1 MIQPRL
7 SVKPITL
14 DRHLTITDLQKL
26 QLPIKI
32 HGDTVFL
39 EDSPQGYKLRHPV
52 TVKLDKIL
60 ATKET
65 GLVSYIITAF
75 LSNQPKTLPFV
86 FNNQTVIRLARH
98 FLRNC
103 SRSHE
108 SCIVYIAQVKKYA
121 EWWGHSPDEI
131 IADIKPTEN
140 SDPKS
145 QQTKNHTESLKTY
158 LADLQDRGL
167 KPGAVN
173 NYIKAVKTFYRVN
186 DVNIEVK
193 VPRGKQVVYKD
204 RAPKPEELAKL
215 LDIADL
221 RQKVIVTMLAHGGFR
236 EGTLAQLQYRH
247 VKRDLEAG
255 ITPVHIHVEA
265 DITKGKYH
273 DYDTF
278 IGAEAVNH
286 LKNYLDHRRQGTRY
300 TEPEIITDTSPLI
313 RDEGKAES
321 KGISS
326 KQIRTIVHNL
336 YVKAGIATKS
346 SGRFYDLRTHSI
358 RKYFKTQMI
367 ATNVQVDY
375 VDYFLGHTIDTYHDI
390 QNVDIDKLRSVYAGA
405 GLAVQAKTKV
415 NQLETIK
422 EMMRTMGMNPEQ
434 MLTREAL
441 MQGAIT
447 EQQNTEEYQLGFLR
461 GQLKQFLKEEIQ

>member
-7 SVKPITL
+7 LAKPITL
-14 DRHLTITDLQKL
+14 DRRLTIEDLQKL

-32 HGDTVFL
+32 HGDTVFFEESSL
-39 EDSPQGYKLRHPV
+39 GYKLRHSI

-60 ATKET
+60 DAKET
-65 GLVSYIITAF
+65 GLIKYIIIAF
-75 LSNQPKTLPFV
+75 LSNQPKTLPFI
-86 FNNQTVIRLARH
+86 FDNQTIVKLARH

-103 SRSHE
+103 SRSYE

-121 EWWGHSPDEI
+121 EWLGYSPDEI
-131 IADIKPTEN
+131 IADVKSTED
-140 SDPKS
+140 SDPNP
-145 QQTKNHTESLKTY
+145 QQLKNHTESLKSY

-186 DVNIEVK
+186 DVKIEVK
-193 VPRGKQVVYKD
+193 APRGKQVVYKD

-215 LDIADL
+215 LDISDL

-247 VKRDLEAG
+247 VKHDLEAG

-278 IGAEAVNH
+278 IGTEAVNY
-286 LKNYLDHRRQGTRY
+286 LKKYLDHRRTGTRY
-300 TEPEIITDTSPLI
+300 TQPETITDTSPLI
-313 RDEGKAES
+313 RDEGKAEP
-321 KGISS
+321 KGIMS
-326 KQIRTIVHNL
+326 KQIRTVVHNL

-346 SGRFYDLRTHSI
+346 LGRFYDLRTHSI

-367 ATNVQVDY
+367 AANVQSDY
-375 VDYFLGHTIDTYHDI
+375 VDYFMGHTIDTYHDI
-390 QNVDIDKLRSVYAGA
+390 QNVGIDKLRNVYSAA
-405 GLAVQAKTKV
+405 GLAIQTKTKV
-415 NQLETIK
+415 SQLEILK
-422 EMMRTMGMNPEQ
+422 EMARSLGLNPEQ
-434 MLTREAL
+434 ALSREFL

-447 EQQNTEEYQLGFLR
+447 EKTDVEERQLGFLR
-461 GQLKQFLKEEIQ
+461 DQIKQLLKEEIQ

>member
-1 MIQPRL
+1 MIQSRL

-14 DRHLTITDLQKL
+14 DRHLTITDLQEL

-32 HGDTVFL
+32 QKDTVLF
-39 EDSPQGYKLRHPV
+39 EKSPQGYKLRHPV
-52 TVKLDKIL
+52 IVKLDKIL
-60 ATKET
+60 TTKET
-65 GLVSYIITAF
+65 GLIRYIIHAF
-75 LSNQPKTLPFV
+75 LSNQPKTLSFIFDNKTIV
-86 FNNQTVIRLARH
+86 KLASH

-103 SRSHE
+103 SHSHE
-108 SCIVYIAQVKKYA
+108 SCIVYVAQMKKYA
-121 EWWGHSPDEI
+121 EWMGHSPDEI
-131 IADIKPTEN
+131 IADVKPTED
-140 SDPKS
+140 SDPNP
-145 QQTKNHTESLKTY
+145 QQLKIHTENLKAY
-158 LADLQDRGL
+158 LAYLQDRGL
-167 KPGAVN
+167 TPGAVN

-186 DVNIEVK
+186 DVKIEVK
-193 VPRGKQVVYKD
+193 APRGKQVVYKD

-215 LDIADL
+215 LDIANL

-278 IGAEAVNH
+278 IGAEAVKY
-286 LKNYLDHRRQGTRY
+286 LKNYLEHRRQGTRY
-300 TEPEIITDTSPLI
+300 TEPEIITNISPLI
-313 RDEGKAES
+313 RDEGRTES

-336 YVKAGIATKS
+336 YVKAGVATKS
-346 SGRFYDLRTHSI
+346 LGRFYDLRTHSI

-367 ATNVQVDY
+367 AAGVQADY
-375 VDYFLGHTIDTYHDI
+375 VDYFMGHTIDTYHDI
-390 QNVDIDKLRSVYAGA
+390 QNVDIDKLRNVYAAA
-405 GLAVQAKTKV
+405 GLAIQAKTKV
-415 NQLETIK
+415 SQLEILK
-422 EMMRTMGMNPEQ
+422 EMARSLGLNPEQ
-434 MLTREAL
+434 ALSREFL

-447 EQQNTEEYQLGFLR
+447 EKTDCEEIQLGFLR
-461 GQLKQFLKEEIQ
+461 DQIKQLLKKEIQ

>member
-7 SVKPITL
+7 LTKPITL
-14 DRHLTITDLQKL
+14 DRHLTITDLQEL

-32 HGDTVFL
+32 HNNTVFF
-39 EDSPQGYKLRHPV
+39 EETPKGYKLRHPV
-52 TVKLDKIL
+52 TVPLDKIL

-65 GLVSYIITAF
+65 GLINYIITAF

-86 FNNQTVIRLARH
+86 FDNQTVIKLARH

-121 EWWGHSPDEI
+121 EWWGKSPDEI
-131 IADIKPTEN
+131 IADIKPKEDN
-140 SDPKS
+140 EPKP
-145 QQTKNHTESLKTY
+145 QQLKNHTESLKTY
-158 LADLQDRGL
+158 LAYLQDRGL

-186 DVNIEVK
+186 DVKIEVK
-193 VPRGKQVVYKD
+193 TPRGKQVVYKD

-221 RQKVIVTMLAHGGFR
+221 RQKVIVTMLAHGGYR
-236 EGTLAQLQYRH
+236 EGTLAKLQYRH
-247 VKRDLEAG
+247 VKHDLEAG
-255 ITPVHIHVEA
+255 ITPAHIHVEA

-273 DYDTF
+273 AYDTF
-278 IGAEAVNH
+278 IGAEAVNY
-286 LKNYLDHRRQGTRY
+286 LKKYLDHRRIGTRY
-300 TEPEIITDTSPLI
+300 TKPETITDTSPLI
-313 RDEGKAES
+313 RDEGRTEPKDIE
-321 KGISS
+321 S

-346 SGRFYDLRTHSI
+346 LGRFYDLRTHSI

-367 ATNVQVDY
+367 AAGVQADY
-375 VDYFLGHTIDTYHDI
+375 VDYFMGHTIDTYHDI
-390 QNVDIDKLRSVYAGA
+390 QNVDIDKLRNVYAAA
-405 GLAVQAKTKV
+405 GLAIQAKTKV
-415 NQLETIK
+415 SQLEILK
-422 EMMRTMGMNPEQ
+422 EMARSLGLNPEQ
-434 MLTREAL
+434 ALSREFL
-441 MQGAIT
+441 MQGATT
-447 EQQNTEEYQLGFLR
+447 EKTDVEEHQLGFLR
-461 GQLKQFLKEEIQ
+461 NQIKRLLKEEI

>member
-7 SVKPITL
+7 LAKPITL
-14 DRHLTITDLQKL
+14 DHHLTITDLQKL

-32 HGDTVFL
+32 QDNTVFF
-39 EDSPQGYKLRHPV
+39 EKTPKGYKLHHPV
-52 TVKLDKIL
+52 TVQLDKIL

-65 GLVSYIITAF
+65 GLINYIISAF
-75 LSNQPKTLPFV
+75 LSNQPKTLPFI
-86 FNNQTVIRLARH
+86 FDNQTVIKLARH
-98 FLRNC
+98 LLRNY

-131 IADIKPTEN
+131 ITDIKPTEDN
-140 SDPKS
+140 EPKP
-145 QQTKNHTESLKTY
+145 QQLKNHTESLKTY

-167 KPGAVN
+167 KPGTVN

-186 DVNIEVK
+186 DVKIEIK
-193 VPRGKQVVYKD
+193 APRGKQVVYKD

-221 RQKVIVTMLAHGGFR
+221 RQKVIVTMLAHGGYR
-236 EGTLAQLQYRH
+236 EGTLAKLQYRH
-247 VKRDLEAG
+247 VKHDLEAG

-278 IGAEAVNH
+278 IGTEAI
-286 LKNYLDHRRQGTRY
+286 NYLKKYLDQRRIGTRY
-300 TEPEIITDTSPLI
+300 TKPEIITDTSPLI
-313 RDEGKAES
+313 RDEGKAEP
-321 KGISS
+321 KDIES
-326 KQIRTIVHNL
+326 KQIRTIVHSL

-346 SGRFYDLRTHSI
+346 LGRFYDLRTHSI

-367 ATNVQVDY
+367 AAGVQADY
-375 VDYFLGHTIDTYHDI
+375 VDYFMGHTIDTYHDI
-390 QNVDIDKLRSVYAGA
+390 QNVGIDKLRNVYAAA
-405 GLAVQAKTKV
+405 GLAIQTKTKV
-415 NQLETIK
+415 SQLEILK
-422 EMMRTMGMNPEQ
+422 EMARSLGLNPEQ
-434 MLTREAL
+434 ALSREFL

-447 EQQNTEEYQLGFLR
+447 EKTDAEELQLGFLR
-461 GQLKQFLKEEIQ
+461 NQIRQLLKKEIQ